1 MGVVARPA
9 ERVRPAVMTRANTAN
24 DSDDDDDG
32 GGEQA
37 SKRSRVRARRRD
49 AAVVV
54 VVIIVVVARLA
65 LWVVRVFRT
74 RRRDPRC

>member
-54 VVIIVVVARLA
+54 VVVVVARLA

>member
-1 MGVVARPA
+1 MSVVARPA

-37 SKRSRVRARRRD
+37 SKRACVRARRRD

-54 VVIIVVVARLA
+54 VVVVVARLA
-65 LWVVRVFRT
+65 LWVVSVFRT
-74 RRRDPRC
+74 RRRDPRR

>member
-1 MGVVARPA
+1 MSVVARPA
-9 ERVRPAVMTRANTAN
+9 EMTRANTAN

-37 SKRSRVRARRRD
+37 SKRSCVRARRRD

-54 VVIIVVVARLA
+54 VDVVVARLA

>member
-37 SKRSRVRARRRD
+37 SKRSCVRARRRD

-54 VVIIVVVARLA
+54 VVVVVVARLA
-65 LWVVRVFRT
+65 LWVVRVFQT

>member
-24 DSDDDDDG
+24 DSDDDDDDG

-54 VVIIVVVARLA
+54 VVVVVARLA

>member
-9 ERVRPAVMTRANTAN
+9 ERVRPAVMTCANTAN

-32 GGEQA
+32 GGEQE
-37 SKRSRVRARRRD
+37 SKRSRVLARRRD
-49 AAVVV
+49 AAVGVV
-54 VVIIVVVARLA
+54 VVVVVARLA
-65 LWVVRVFRT
+65 LWVVRVFLT

>member
-54 VVIIVVVARLA
+54 VVVVIARLA

-74 RRRDPRC
+74 PRRDPPC